1 MLQLAGPS
9 DRPLGVGRLV
19 FAKIGDREE
28 SYEVDSS
35 PIPWE
40 PSRGAD
46 LAADPVLG
54 AIVSGF
60 ARWCERR
67 AQAELGCI

>member
-40 PSRGAD
+40 VA
-46 LAADPVLG
+46 V
-54 AIVSGF
+54 
-60 ARWCERR
+60 
-67 AQAELGCI
+67 